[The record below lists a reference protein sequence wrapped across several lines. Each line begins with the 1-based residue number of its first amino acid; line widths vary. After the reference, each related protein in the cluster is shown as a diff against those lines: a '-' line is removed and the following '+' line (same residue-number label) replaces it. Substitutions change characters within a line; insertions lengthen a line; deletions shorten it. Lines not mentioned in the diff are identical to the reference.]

1 MHTPEMLAASSLVWF
16 CAAFATSSDV
26 EKRSSGIVAR
36 NFARRASST
45 GPPANSAD
53 RPVSGLN
60 TGLMQ
65 LTRMFSGPNSAASD
79 LLVVI
84 TAPLE
89 PLYQVSPGRGRT
101 PAVEAMLMKLPP
113 LLARK
118 AGTACRVER

>member
-1 MHTPEMLAASSLVWF
+1 MQTPEMKAASSL
-16 CAAFATSSDV
+16 ATSMAV
-26 EKRSSGIVAR
+26 EKRPRGMVAR

-45 GPPANSAD
+45 GPPANSAE

-65 LTRMFSGPNSAASD
+65 FTRMLSGPNSAASD

-84 TAPLE
+84 TAPFE

-101 PAVEAMLMKLPP
+101 PAVEAMLMNEPP
-113 LLARK
+113 LLARN
-118 AGTACRVER
+118 AGTAWIVER

>member
-1 MHTPEMLAASSLVWF
+1 MQTPEMKAASSLARYK
-16 CAAFATSSDV
+16 AALATSSAV
-26 EKRSSGIVAR
+26 EKRPSGMEAR
-36 NFARRASST
+36 NLARRASST

-53 RPVSGLN
+53 KPVSGLN

-65 LTRMFSGPNSAASD
+65 FTRMLSGPNSAASD

-89 PLYQVSPGRGRT
+89 PLYQVRPGRGRT
-101 PAVEAMLMKLPP
+101 PAVDAMLMKLPP

-118 AGTACRVER
+118 AGTAWMVER

>member
-1 MHTPEMLAASSLVWF
+1 MHTPEMKAASSL
-16 CAAFATSSDV
+16 ARYRQALATSMLV
-26 EKRSSGIVAR
+26 ENRPSGIVAR

-53 RPVSGLN
+53 RPVSGLK
-60 TGLMQ
+60 TGFTQ
-65 LTRMFSGPNSAASD
+65 FTRMLSGPNSAASD

-89 PLYQVSPGRGRT
+89 PLYQVRPGRGRT

-118 AGTACRVER
+118 AGTAWIVDR